1 MYGPCTGFAGERQL
15 LRIGRKVNA
24 GVCLLMC
31 RQEDA
36 TGAGHDPLNACAEL
50 LAAADLIKG

>member
-1 MYGPCTGFAGERQL
+1 MLVDVPARGC
-15 LRIGRKVNA
+15 
-24 GVCLLMC
+24 
-31 RQEDA
+31 QEDA